1 METQRNGAKMRYVRN
16 GSGPPLL
23 LLHGLLGGS
32 FCWRLNFP
40 VFAERFTT
48 YAIDLPGCGDSED
61 PQNKKYGMEAQAAHL
76 LAFCAEHGLKHVNV
90 VGSSWGGGVA
100 QLFAAAN
107 PELVRSLVL
116 AAPVNPWSDF
126 GRERV
131 RFFSSGPGAALLRI
145 SMPFSRPLHLWGL
158 KRMYGDPQK
167 IPEGTLEGYSR
178 AFLRKG
184 LARNVVQMLRSWDG
198 DLKALRAAAERI
210 KAPVLLVW
218 GTRDG
223 AVDLRSAEVLKRKMP
238 QCELAIIEGAGH
250 LPFEET
256 PEEFNRIVMEFL
268 NKIGPS
274 GDLKIG

>member
-1 METQRNGAKMRYVRN
+1 MEIRRNSAKMRYVQN

-40 VFAERFTT
+40 VLAERFTT
-48 YAIDLPGCGDSED
+48 YAIDLPGCGESED
-61 PQNKKYGMEAQAAHL
+61 PENGDCGMRAQAAHL
-76 LAFCAEHGLKHVNV
+76 LAFCTERGLKHVNL

-107 PELVRSLVL
+107 PEFVRSLVL

-145 SMPFSRPLHLWGL
+145 AMPFSRPLHLWGL
-158 KRMYGDPQK
+158 KRMYGDPKK
-167 IPEGTLEGYSR
+167 IPDGTLEGYSR
-178 AFLRKG
+178 MFLRKG
-184 LARNVVQMLRSWDG
+184 LASNVVQMLRSWDG
-198 DLKALRAAAERI
+198 DLAALKSASEQL
-210 KAPVLLVW
+210 KAPTLLVW

-223 AVDLRSAEVLKRKMP
+223 AVDMRSAEVLRRKLP

-256 PEEFNRIVMEFL
+256 SEKFNRLVMEFL
-268 NKIGPS
+268 EKVGS
-274 GDLKIG
+274 AGD